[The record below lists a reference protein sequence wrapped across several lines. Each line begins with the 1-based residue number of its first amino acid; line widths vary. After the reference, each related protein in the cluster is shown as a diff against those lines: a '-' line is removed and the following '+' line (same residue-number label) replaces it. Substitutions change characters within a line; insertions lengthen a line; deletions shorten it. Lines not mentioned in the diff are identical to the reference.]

1 MSICFSWINLTPF
14 SHLFHWMFT
23 VFPDTGMQKIQEND
37 VQEVKMQ
44 GKFNKK
50 KIIRIAVI
58 AGVVVIVLAGG
69 GTVIAGKVK
78 TRTATETV
86 ADTNRSYEVK
96 TGTISTTVSGTGTLA
111 ANDVQDIDVLSLL
124 TVDKVYVDAGDTVKA
139 GDLLA
144 TVDTVSVKTALQTL
158 QKELSSLDSQ
168 IEDAKDDTVSTKIKS
183 SVSGRVKKINA
194 AKGDGV
200 TDVMQEDGALALISL
215 DGKMAVEITAASE
228 VSVGDDVT
236 VTLSDGST
244 LDGTVESVSGTKVI
258 VTMTDNGPEYG
269 EKVTVSQD
277 GTVLGTGAL
286 YIHSELT
293 VTGYTGT
300 VSSVSVKE
308 NQKVSDGTVLFK
320 LKDTGKTA
328 TYEKL
333 VAQRAEVA
341 DALSQVVALYQ
352 DPNLYA
358 EFSGTVQ
365 SVNCEDAE
373 LVTEDVSTADT
384 ETAQDTGA
392 SSDTKADTSYTE
404 KEQDNSAQAGTE
416 AATDS
421 GVKGTAAQRTTQ
433 GSTGGFVS
441 LGCSTVS
448 GGFVQVSADTSVQ
461 STQQDSAAQSA
472 VETQTAAEN
481 SGQTQTTEKTAESD
495 SGETGSSTE
504 SNTDN
509 TGSGSSTENNG
520 DNTGSSADAT
530 EDTVVST
537 LQDVTVTAPVTGN
550 AVQSEISSGTGYSVS
565 ISWNPAVSGTYA
577 AGTAYTAT
585 LTYKASDKYC
595 FDGNLAES
603 YRKSVTADNAETKAE
618 VSADG
623 KTLTITAAFAATAQD
638 TQAAQSGAAGLT
650 AQAKGSQM
658 SGGMSGSASGGY
670 RVSSAG
676 ASSDSST
683 EDSETE
689 TENLDTY
696 TATTAAFTIS
706 RDEKMCVSVS
716 VDEQDILNLSVG
728 QTAEVTLDAVDGETF
743 EGTVTSVN
751 TVSSEAANGV
761 TKYTAEVSLD
771 KTDQMLAGM
780 NASVVVTV
788 SSAENCLIVPEA
800 ALQEDGNKTTVY
812 TTYDASTGT
821 YGGETEVTT
830 GVSDGTS
837 VEIVSGLSEGDTVYY
852 SYTESSS
859 DTMGF
864 GMDMGNMQMPGGGAP
879 DGQDRS
885 GGNGNGNG
893 PQGGPG
899 GGDRQ

>member
-1 MSICFSWINLTPF
+1 M
-14 SHLFHWMFT
+14 
-23 VFPDTGMQKIQEND
+23 QEND

-44 GKFNKK
+44 GKVNKK
-50 KIIRIAVI
+50 KIIKIAVI

-78 TRTATETV
+78 TRTATESV

-111 ANDVQDIDVLSLL
+111 ADDVQNIDVLSLL
-124 TVDKVYVDAGDTVKA
+124 TVDKVYVEAGDTVKE

-144 TVDTVSVKTALQTL
+144 TVDSVSVKTALQTL
-158 QKELSSLDSQ
+158 QSQLSSLDSQ
-168 IEDAKDDTVSTKIKS
+168 IEDAKDDAVSTKIKS
-183 SVSGRVKKINA
+183 SVSGRVKKIYA

-200 TDVMQEDGALALISL
+200 TGVVQENGALALISL
-215 DGKMAVEITAASE
+215 DGKMAVEIESSSD

-236 VTLSDGST
+236 VTLADGST
-244 LDGTVESVSGTKVI
+244 ADGTVESVSGSKVI
-258 VTMTDNGPEYG
+258 VTMTDNGPAYG
-269 EKVTVSQD
+269 EKVTVSQN
-277 GTVLGTGAL
+277 GTVLGTGTL
-286 YIHSELT
+286 YIHSELA

-333 VAQRAEVA
+333 VAERAEVA

-373 LVTEDVSTADT
+373 LVTEEASTADT

-392 SSDTKADTSYTE
+392 SAETKTETSSAEKVQDSSAKTGTDSTAAASDT
-404 KEQDNSAQAGTE
+404 
-416 AATDS
+416 ATTGS
-421 GVKGTAAQRTTQ
+421 GVKGTAAQSMTQ
-433 GSTGGFVS
+433 SSEGGFVS

-448 GGFVQVSADTSVQ
+448 GGFVQVSADT
-461 STQQDSAAQSA
+461 TTQSA
-472 VETQTAAEN
+472 VETQTAADN
-481 SGQTQTTEKTAESD
+481 SGQQQTTEKASESAA
-495 SGETGSSTE
+495 GE
-504 SNTDN
+504 
-509 TGSGSSTENNG
+509 TGSGSSTGSNADNTGSGNSTDNNG
-520 DNTGSSADAT
+520 DNTGGAADTTA
-530 EDTVVST
+530 DTVVSS
-537 LQDVTVTAPVTGN
+537 LQAVTVTAPVTGS

-565 ISWNPAVSGTYA
+565 ISWNPAASGTYA

-585 LTYKASDKYC
+585 LTYKASDGYC

-603 YRKSVTADNAETKAE
+603 YLKSVTADKAETKAE

-623 KTLTITAAFAATAQD
+623 KTLTITAAFAATAQN
-638 TQAAQSGAAGLT
+638 TQTEQSGASGLT
-650 AQAKGSQM
+650 GQTKGIQM
-658 SGGMSGSASGGY
+658 SGGGMSGSASGGY
-670 RVSSAG
+670 RVSSAS
-676 ASSDSST
+676 AASDST
-683 EDSETE
+683 TADSETE
-689 TENLDTY
+689 TENLNSY
-696 TATTAAFTIS
+696 TATTTAFTIS
-706 RDEKMCVSVS
+706 RDEKMCVTMS

-743 EGTVTSVN
+743 EGTVTAVN
-751 TVSSEAANGV
+751 TVSSEASNGV

-771 KTDQMLAGM
+771 KTDQMLSGM

-788 SSAENCLIVPEA
+788 SSAENCLIIPEA

-837 VEIVSGLSEGDTVYY
+837 VEITEGLSEGDTIYY

-859 DTMGF
+859 DNMSFGGF
-864 GMDMGNMQMPGGGAP
+864 IMDMGNGQMPGGGAS

>member
-1 MSICFSWINLTPF
+1 
-14 SHLFHWMFT
+14 
-23 VFPDTGMQKIQEND
+23 
-37 VQEVKMQ
+37 MQ
-44 GKFNKK
+44 GNINKK
-50 KIIRIAVI
+50 KVIKIAVI
-58 AGVVVIVLAGG
+58 AGVVVLVLAGG
-69 GTVIAGKVK
+69 GTVIAGKMK
-78 TRTATETV
+78 ARTATESV

-111 ANDVQDIDVLSLL
+111 ADDVQNIDVLSLL
-124 TVDKVYVDAGDTVKA
+124 TVDKVYVEAGDTVKA

-158 QKELSSLDSQ
+158 QSQLSSLDSQ

-183 SVSGRVKKINA
+183 SVSGRVKKIYA

-200 TDVMQEDGALALISL
+200 TGVMQENGALALISL
-215 DGKMAVEITAASE
+215 DGKMAVEIEVSSE
-228 VSVGDDVT
+228 ASVGDDVT
-236 VTLSDGST
+236 VTLADGST
-244 LDGTVESVSGTKVI
+244 VDGTVESVSGSKMI
-258 VTMTDNGPEYG
+258 VTMTDNGPAYG
-269 EKVTVSQD
+269 EEVTVSQD
-277 GTVLGTGAL
+277 GTELGKGTL

-333 VAQRAEVA
+333 VAERAEVA

-373 LVTEDVSTADT
+373 LVTEEASTADT

-392 SSDTKADTSYTE
+392 SADTKTETSSTEKAQDSSAKADTDST
-404 KEQDNSAQAGTE
+404 
-416 AATDS
+416 AAASDTATTGS
-421 GVKGTAAQRTTQ
+421 GVKGTAAQSMAQT
-433 GSTGGFVS
+433 SADGFVS

-448 GGFVQVSADTSVQ
+448 GGFVQMSADTSLQ
-461 STQQDSAAQSA
+461 SAQQENAAQSA
-472 VETQTAAEN
+472 VETQTAADN
-481 SGQTQTTEKTAESD
+481 SGQTQTTEKAAESATE
-495 SGETGSSTE
+495 ETGSGSSTG
-504 SNTDN
+504 SNADN
-509 TGSGSSTENNG
+509 SGSSTENNG
-520 DNTGSSADAT
+520 DNTGSAADT
-530 EDTVVST
+530 KEDTVISS
-537 LQDVTVTAPVTGN
+537 LQAVTVTAPVTGST
-550 AVQSEISSGTGYSVS
+550 VQSEISSGTGYSAA

-585 LTYKASDKYC
+585 LTYKASDGYC

-603 YRKSVTADNAETKAE
+603 YLKSVTADKAETKAE

-623 KTLTITAAFAATAQD
+623 KKLTITAAFAATTQD
-638 TQAAQSGAAGLT
+638 TQAEQSGASGLT
-650 AQAKGSQM
+650 GQAKSSQM
-658 SGGMSGSASGGY
+658 SGGGMSGSASGGY
-670 RVSSAG
+670 RVSSAS
-676 ASSDSST
+676 ATSDST
-683 EDSETE
+683 TADSETE
-689 TENLDTY
+689 TENLNSY
-696 TATTAAFTIS
+696 TATTTAFTIS
-706 RDEKMCVSVS
+706 RDEKMCVTMS

-743 EGTVTSVN
+743 EGTVTAVN
-751 TVSSEAANGV
+751 TVSSEASNGV

-771 KTDQMLAGM
+771 KTDQMLSGM

-788 SSAENCLIVPEA
+788 SSAENCLIIPEA
-800 ALQEDGNKTTVY
+800 ALQEDGNRTTVY

-837 VEIVSGLSEGDTVYY
+837 VEITDGLSEGDTVYY

-859 DTMGF
+859 DNMGFGGF
-864 GMDMGNMQMPGGGAP
+864 GMDMGNMQMP

>member
-1 MSICFSWINLTPF
+1 
-14 SHLFHWMFT
+14 
-23 VFPDTGMQKIQEND
+23 
-37 VQEVKMQ
+37 MQ
-44 GKFNKK
+44 GNINKK
-50 KIIRIAVI
+50 KVIKIAVI
-58 AGVVVIVLAGG
+58 AGVVVLVLAGG
-69 GTVIAGKVK
+69 GTVIAGKMK
-78 TRTATETV
+78 ARTATESV

-111 ANDVQDIDVLSLL
+111 ADDVQNIDVLSLL
-124 TVDKVYVDAGDTVKA
+124 TVDKVYVEAGDTVEA

-158 QKELSSLDSQ
+158 QSQLSSLDSQ

-183 SVSGRVKKINA
+183 SVSGRVKKIYA
-194 AKGDGV
+194 EKGDGV
-200 TDVMQEDGALALISL
+200 TGVMQENGALALISL
-215 DGKMAVEITAASE
+215 DGKMAVEIEASSE
-228 VSVGDDVT
+228 SSVGDDVT
-236 VTLSDGST
+236 VTLADGST
-244 LDGTVESVSGTKVI
+244 VDGTVESVSGSKMI
-258 VTMTDNGPEYG
+258 VTMTDNGPAYG
-269 EKVTVSQD
+269 EEVTVSQD
-277 GTVLGTGAL
+277 GTELGKGTL

-308 NQKVSDGTVLFK
+308 NQKVSDSTVLFK

-333 VAQRAEVA
+333 VAERAEVA

-365 SVNCEDAE
+365 SVNCEEAE
-373 LVTEDVSTADT
+373 LVTEDASTTDT

-392 SSDTKADTSYTE
+392 SSDTKTETSGTE
-404 KEQDNSAQAGTE
+404 KAQDNSAP
-416 AATDS
+416 AATDNTAASGTESTGTTGS
-421 GVKGTAAQRTTQ
+421 GVKGTAAQNTTQ

-441 LGCSTVS
+441 LGCSMVS
-448 GGFVQVSADTSVQ
+448 GGFVQVSADTTAQ
-461 STQQDSAAQSA
+461 STQQESAAQSA
-472 VETQTAAEN
+472 VETQTAADN
-481 SGQTQTTEKTAESD
+481 SGQTQTTEKASESNA
-495 SGETGSSTE
+495 GETGSGSSTG
-504 SNTDN
+504 SNVDN
-509 TGSGSSTENNG
+509 SGSSTENNG
-520 DNTGSSADAT
+520 DNTGSAADT
-530 EDTVVST
+530 KEDTVISS
-537 LQDVTVTAPVTGN
+537 LQAVTVTAPVTGST
-550 AVQSEISSGTGYSVS
+550 VQSEISSGTGYSAS

-585 LTYKASDKYC
+585 LTYKASDGYC

-603 YRKSVTADNAETKAE
+603 YLKSVTADKAETKTE

-623 KTLTITAAFAATAQD
+623 KTLTFTAAFAATAQD
-638 TQAAQSGAAGLT
+638 AQAEQSGASGLT
-650 AQAKGSQM
+650 GQAKGSQM
-658 SGGMSGSASGGY
+658 SGAGMSGSASGGY
-670 RVSSAG
+670 RVSSAS
-676 ASSDSST
+676 ATSDST
-683 EDSETE
+683 TADSEAE
-689 TENLDTY
+689 TENLNSY
-696 TATTAAFTIS
+696 TATTTAFTIS
-706 RDEKMCVSVS
+706 RDEKMCVTMS

-743 EGTVTSVN
+743 EGTVTAVN
-751 TVSSEAANGV
+751 TVSSEASNGV

-771 KTDQMLAGM
+771 KTDQMLSGM

-788 SSAENCLIVPEA
+788 SSAENCLIIPEA

-837 VEIVSGLSEGDTVYY
+837 VEITDGLSEGDTVYY

-859 DTMGF
+859 DNMGFGGF
-864 GMDMGNMQMPGGGAP
+864 GMDMGNMQMP

>member
-1 MSICFSWINLTPF
+1 
-14 SHLFHWMFT
+14 
-23 VFPDTGMQKIQEND
+23 MQSKL
-37 VQEVKMQ
+37 
-44 GKFNKK
+44 NKK
-50 KIIRIAVI
+50 RIIKIAVI

-78 TRTATETV
+78 TRTATESV

-111 ANDVQDIDVLSLL
+111 ADDVQDIDVLSLL
-124 TVDKVYVDAGDTVKA
+124 AVDKVYVEAGDTVKA

-158 QKELSSLDSQ
+158 QNELSSLDSQ

-194 AKGDGV
+194 AKGDCV

-236 VTLSDGST
+236 VTLSDGSAV
-244 LDGTVESVSGTKVI
+244 DGTVESVSGTKVI

-341 DALSQVVALYQ
+341 DALGQVVALYK

-373 LVTEDVSTADT
+373 LVTEDASTTDT

-392 SSDTKADTSYTE
+392 SSDDTKTETTSAE
-404 KEQDNSAQAGTE
+404 KAQDSSAQAVTE
-416 AATDS
+416 AATDKSESTGTQTDTDSTATTSDTATTGS
-421 GVKGTAAQRTTQ
+421 GVKGTAAQNAIQ
-433 GSTGGFVS
+433 GSAGGFVS
-441 LGCSTVS
+441 LSCSTVS
-448 GGFVQVSADTSVQ
+448 GGFVQMSADTAVQ
-461 STQQDSAAQSA
+461 SAQQESTVQSA
-472 VETQTAAEN
+472 VETQTAADN
-481 SGQTQTTEKTAESD
+481 SSQQQTTEKASESD
-495 SGETGSSTE
+495 AGETGSGSSPG
-504 SNTDN
+504 SNADN
-509 TGSGSSTENNG
+509 TGSGSSTENNR

-550 AVQSEISSGTGYSVS
+550 AVQSEISSGTGYSAS

-577 AGTAYTAT
+577 AGTAY
-585 LTYKASDKYC
+585 
-595 FDGNLAES
+595 
-603 YRKSVTADNAETKAE
+603 
-618 VSADG
+618 
-623 KTLTITAAFAATAQD
+623 TAAFAATAQD

-670 RVSSAG
+670 RVSSVS

-683 EDSETE
+683 ADSETE

-696 TATTAAFTIS
+696 TATTTAFTIS

-751 TVSSEAANGV
+751 TVSSEASNGV
-761 TKYTAEVSLD
+761 TKYTAEVTLD

-885 GGNGNGNG
+885 GGNGSGNG

-899 GGDRQ
+899 GGNRQ

>member
-1 MSICFSWINLTPF
+1 
-14 SHLFHWMFT
+14 
-23 VFPDTGMQKIQEND
+23 MQKIQEND

>member
-1 MSICFSWINLTPF
+1 
-14 SHLFHWMFT
+14 
-23 VFPDTGMQKIQEND
+23 MQS
-37 VQEVKMQ
+37 
-44 GKFNKK
+44 KFNKK
-50 KIIRIAVI
+50 KIIKIAVI

-78 TRTATETV
+78 GRTAVESV

-111 ANDVQDIDVLSLL
+111 ADDVQNIDVLSLL
-124 TVDKVYVDAGDTVKA
+124 TVDKVYVEAGDTVAA

-144 TVDTVSVKTALQTL
+144 TVDTVSVKSALQTL
-158 QKELSSLDSQ
+158 QSELSSLDSQ

-183 SVSGRVKKINA
+183 SVSGRVKKIYA

-215 DGKMAVEITAASE
+215 DGKMAVEITASAD

-244 LDGTVESVSGTKVI
+244 VDGTVESVSGTKVI
-258 VTMTDNGPEYG
+258 VTMTDNGPEYD
-269 EKVTVSQD
+269 EEVTVSQD
-277 GTVLGTGAL
+277 GTVLGMGTL

-300 VSSVSVKE
+300 VSSVAVKE

-373 LVTEDVSTADT
+373 LVTEDDTTAGTVTD
-384 ETAQDTGA
+384 TAQDSDAAGSTEA
-392 SSDTKADTSYTE
+392 SAESGVSTDTKNSAADTATS
-404 KEQDNSAQAGTE
+404 SG
-416 AATDS
+416 TDS
-421 GVKGTAAQRTTQ
+421 SGTGSGSVKGTAAQLTTK
-433 GSTGGFVS
+433 SSSGGFVS

-448 GGFVQVSADTSVQ
+448 GGFLQVSEDTATQ
-461 STQQDSAAQSA
+461 STQQESTVQSS
-472 VETQTAAEN
+472 VETQTAGER
-481 SGQTQTTEKTAESD
+481 GQTQTAGETTESST
-495 SGETGSSTE
+495 GETGSS
-504 SNTDN
+504 S
-509 TGSGSSTENNG
+509 TGSNADSSG
-520 DNTGSSADAT
+520 NTADTT
-530 EDTVVST
+530 EDTVVSS
-537 LQDVTVTAPVTGN
+537 LQAVTVTAPVNGN
-550 AVQSEISSGTGYSVS
+550 AVQSTISSGTGYSAS
-565 ISWNPAVSGTYA
+565 ISWSPSVSETYA
-577 AGTAYTAT
+577 AGTAYTAN
-585 LTYKASDKYC
+585 LTYKASDGYY
-595 FDGNLAES
+595 FDGNLAET

-618 VSADG
+618 VSTDG
-623 KTLTITAAFAATAQD
+623 KTLTITAAFAATAQATNTTD
-638 TQAAQSGAAGLT
+638 TTGSGITGQT
-650 AQAKGSQM
+650 KGSQM
-658 SGGMSGSASGGY
+658 SGGSMSGSASGGY
-670 RVSSAG
+670 RVSAAST
-676 ASSDSST
+676 SSDSST
-683 EDSETE
+683 ADSETE
-689 TENLDTY
+689 TENLDAY
-696 TATTAAFTIS
+696 TATTTAFTIS
-706 RDEKMCVSVS
+706 KDEKMCVSVS

-751 TVSSEAANGV
+751 TVSSEASNGV
-761 TKYTAEVSLD
+761 TKYTAEVTLD
-771 KTDQMLAGM
+771 KTEQMLAGM

-788 SSAENCLIVPEA
+788 SSAENCLIIPEA

-837 VEIVSGLSEGDTVYY
+837 VEITEGLSEGDTIYY

-859 DTMGF
+859 DNMGF
-864 GMDMGNMQMPGGGAP
+864 GGFDMDMGNMQMPSGGMS
-879 DGQDRS
+879 DGQKPS
-885 GGNGNGNG
+885 GSGNG
-893 PQGGPG
+893 PQGAPG
-899 GGDRQ
+899 NGQ

>member
-1 MSICFSWINLTPF
+1 
-14 SHLFHWMFT
+14 
-23 VFPDTGMQKIQEND
+23 
-37 VQEVKMQ
+37 MQ

-50 KIIRIAVI
+50 KIIKIAVI

-78 TRTATETV
+78 NRTATESV

-111 ANDVQDIDVLSLL
+111 ADDVQNIDVLSLL

-139 GDLLA
+139 GNLLA

-158 QKELSSLDSQ
+158 QNELSSLDSQ

-236 VTLSDGST
+236 VTLSDGSAV
-244 LDGTVESVSGTKVI
+244 DGTVESVSGTKVI

-277 GTVLGTGAL
+277 GTVLGMGAL

-293 VTGYTGT
+293 VNGYTGT

-341 DALSQVVALYQ
+341 DALSQVVALYK

-373 LVTEDVSTADT
+373 LVTEDASTTDT

-392 SSDTKADTSYTE
+392 SSDDTKTETTSAE
-404 KEQDNSAQAGTE
+404 KAQDSSAQAVTE
-416 AATDS
+416 AATDKSESTGTQTGTDSTAATFDTTTTGS
-421 GVKGTAAQRTTQ
+421 GMKGTAAQNAIQ
-433 GSTGGFVS
+433 GSAGGFVS

-461 STQQDSAAQSA
+461 STQQDSAAQSD

-495 SGETGSSTE
+495 AGETGSGSSTE
-504 SNTDN
+504 SNADN

-550 AVQSEISSGTGYSVS
+550 AVQSEISSGTGYSAS

-585 LTYKASDKYC
+585 LTYKASDGYY

-603 YRKSVTADNAETKAE
+603 YRKSVTADSAETKAE

-670 RVSSAG
+670 RVSSVS

-683 EDSETE
+683 ADSETE

-696 TATTAAFTIS
+696 TATTTAFTIS

-751 TVSSEAANGV
+751 TVSSEASNGV
-761 TKYTAEVSLD
+761 TKYTAEVTLD

-885 GGNGNGNG
+885 GGNGSGNG

-899 GGDRQ
+899 GGNRQ

>member
-1 MSICFSWINLTPF
+1 
-14 SHLFHWMFT
+14 
-23 VFPDTGMQKIQEND
+23 MQKIQEND

-111 ANDVQDIDVLSLL
+111 ADDVQNIDVLSLL
-124 TVDKVYVDAGDTVKA
+124 TVDKVYVEAGDTVKA

-200 TDVMQEDGALALISL
+200 TEVMQKDGALALISL

-392 SSDTKADTSYTE
+392 SSDTKADTSDTK
-404 KEQDNSAQAGTE
+404 KEQANSAQAGTE

-421 GVKGTAAQRTTQ
+421 GVKGTAAQRMTQ

-504 SNTDN
+504 SNADN

-852 SYTESSS
+852 NYTESSS

>member
-1 MSICFSWINLTPF
+1 
-14 SHLFHWMFT
+14 
-23 VFPDTGMQKIQEND
+23 
-37 VQEVKMQ
+37 MQ

-111 ANDVQDIDVLSLL
+111 ADDVQNIDVLSLL
-124 TVDKVYVDAGDTVKA
+124 TVDKVYVEAGDTVKA

-200 TDVMQEDGALALISL
+200 TEVMQKDGALALISL

-392 SSDTKADTSYTE
+392 SSDTKADTSDTK
-404 KEQDNSAQAGTE
+404 KEQANSAQAGTE

-421 GVKGTAAQRTTQ
+421 GVKGTAAQRMTQ

-504 SNTDN
+504 SNADN

-852 SYTESSS
+852 NYTESSS

>member
-1 MSICFSWINLTPF
+1 
-14 SHLFHWMFT
+14 
-23 VFPDTGMQKIQEND
+23 
-37 VQEVKMQ
+37 MQ

-50 KIIRIAVI
+50 KIIKIAVI

-78 TRTATETV
+78 GRTAVESV

-111 ANDVQDIDVLSLL
+111 ADDVQNIDVLSLL
-124 TVDKVYVDAGDTVKA
+124 TVDKVYVEAGDTVAA

-144 TVDTVSVKTALQTL
+144 TVDTVSVKSALQTL
-158 QKELSSLDSQ
+158 QSELSSLDSQ

-183 SVSGRVKKINA
+183 SVSGRVKKIYA

-200 TDVMQEDGALALISL
+200 TDVMQENGALALISL

-244 LDGTVESVSGTKVI
+244 VDGTVESVSGTKVI
-258 VTMTDNGPEYG
+258 VTMTDNGPEYD
-269 EKVTVSQD
+269 EEVTVSQD
-277 GTVLGTGAL
+277 GTVLGMGTL

-300 VSSVSVKE
+300 VSSVAVKE

-373 LVTEDVSTADT
+373 LVTEDDTTAGTVTD
-384 ETAQDTGA
+384 TAQDSDAAGSTEA
-392 SSDTKADTSYTE
+392 SAESGVSTDTKNSAADTATS
-404 KEQDNSAQAGTE
+404 SG
-416 AATDS
+416 TDS
-421 GVKGTAAQRTTQ
+421 SGTGSGSVKGTAAQLTTK
-433 GSTGGFVS
+433 SSSGGFVS

-448 GGFVQVSADTSVQ
+448 GGFLQVSEDTATQ
-461 STQQDSAAQSA
+461 STQQESTVQSS
-472 VETQTAAEN
+472 VETQTAGE
-481 SGQTQTTEKTAESD
+481 SGQTQTAGETTESST
-495 SGETGSSTE
+495 GETGSS
-504 SNTDN
+504 S
-509 TGSGSSTENNG
+509 TGSNADSSG
-520 DNTGSSADAT
+520 NTADTT
-530 EDTVVST
+530 EDTVVSS
-537 LQDVTVTAPVTGN
+537 LQAVTVTAPVNGN
-550 AVQSEISSGTGYSVS
+550 AVQSTISSGTGYSAS
-565 ISWNPAVSGTYA
+565 ISWSPSVSETYA
-577 AGTAYTAT
+577 AGTAYTAN
-585 LTYKASDKYC
+585 LTYKASDGYY
-595 FDGNLAES
+595 FDGNLAET

-618 VSADG
+618 VSTDG
-623 KTLTITAAFAATAQD
+623 KTLTITAAFAATAQATNTTD
-638 TQAAQSGAAGLT
+638 TTGSGITGQT
-650 AQAKGSQM
+650 KGSQM
-658 SGGMSGSASGGY
+658 SGGSMSGSASGGY
-670 RVSSAG
+670 RVSAAST
-676 ASSDSST
+676 SSDSST
-683 EDSETE
+683 ADSETE
-689 TENLDTY
+689 TENLDAY
-696 TATTAAFTIS
+696 TATTTAFTIS
-706 RDEKMCVSVS
+706 KDEKMCVSVS

-751 TVSSEAANGV
+751 TVSSEASNGV
-761 TKYTAEVSLD
+761 TKYTAEVTLD
-771 KTDQMLAGM
+771 KTEQMLAGM

-788 SSAENCLIVPEA
+788 SSAENCLIIPEA

-837 VEIVSGLSEGDTVYY
+837 VEITEGLSEGDTIYY

-859 DTMGF
+859 DNMGF
-864 GMDMGNMQMPGGGAP
+864 GGFDMDMGNMQMPSGGMS
-879 DGQDRS
+879 DGQKPS
-885 GGNGNGNG
+885 GSGNG
-893 PQGGPG
+893 PQGAPG
-899 GGDRQ
+899 NGQ